1 MLGGKK
7 RTEHRLEET
16 GQRARARVVK
26 AQKQKL
32 LDRL

>member
-1 MLGGKK
+1 MLGAKK
-7 RTEHRLEET
+7 RTERRLDET

-26 AQKQKL
+26 AQEQKL